1 MKAIIFAA
9 GLGTRLKPLTDNRPK
24 ALAEINGVT
33 LLELVI
39 HRLQQFGINEII
51 VNVHHFAEQVK
62 EFLKQKNNFGIHIEI
77 SDESGQLLNTGGGL
91 KKASWFFN
99 DGKPFLVHN
108 VDVLSDIDMESLYQ
122 SHIQS
127 NSLATLAVKQR
138 ETYRYFLFDDLLNLC
153 GWKNNKTGEI
163 KISKGNYDML
173 IPLAF
178 SGIQII
184 SPEIFEL
191 MNETGKFS
199 MIDVFLHI
207 ATYNRITGFRH
218 DADYWYDLGKPEN
231 IREAESFLKFTPS

>member
-1 MKAIIFAA
+1 
-9 GLGTRLKPLTDNRPK
+9 
-24 ALAEINGVT
+24 
-33 LLELVI
+33 
-39 HRLQQFGINEII
+39 
-51 VNVHHFAEQVK
+51 
-62 EFLKQKNNFGIHIEI
+62 
-77 SDESGQLLNTGGGL
+77 
-91 KKASWFFN
+91 
-99 DGKPFLVHN
+99 
-108 VDVLSDIDMESLYQ
+108 MESLYQ